1 MRVKSL
7 VFTTTPSVFLDFT
20 ISLGS
25 QMQQSI
31 PKAWNLF
38 VYVLEGEGLF
48 GLMDSSS
55 VSAHHVWNNGSSHQ
69 YQLIMYG
76 TTTIIIAKMGK
87 VVDESLNVI
96 RNRMMSDV
104 GRLSGVEKE
113 LQFEKMWRE

>member
-31 PKAWNLF
+31 PEAWNLF
-38 VYVLEGEGLF
+38 VYVLEGE
-48 GLMDSSS
+48 
-55 VSAHHVWNNGSSHQ
+55 
-69 YQLIMYG
+69 
-76 TTTIIIAKMGK
+76 GK

-113 LQFEKMWRE
+113 LQFEKIWRE